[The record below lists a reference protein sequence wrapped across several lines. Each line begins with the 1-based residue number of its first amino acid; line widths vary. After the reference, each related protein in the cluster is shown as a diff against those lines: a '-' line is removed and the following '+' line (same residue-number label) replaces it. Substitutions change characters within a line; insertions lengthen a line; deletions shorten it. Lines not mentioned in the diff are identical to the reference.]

1 MKRTPPKGKRFTAD
15 TAREKGRRGGVASG
29 EARRVKRTMREW
41 AELMRDNPAPDKLR
55 KALGEDLTQA
65 GAAVAAMY
73 TESMS
78 GNVQAFR
85 ALSDLLGET
94 DAPAVEMLTALGVRN
109 LTDAELAS
117 IAGVEDANGKR

>member
-1 MKRTPPKGKRFTAD
+1 MRRTPPKGKRFTND

-41 AELMRDNPAPDKLR
+41 AELMRDNPAPDDVR
-55 KALGEDLTQA
+55 KALGDDLTQA

-73 TESMS
+73 TASMS

-94 DAPAVEMLTALGVRN
+94 DAEAGAFGRELGHVSETTLLEIVSGDDGRN
-109 LTDAELAS
+109 N
-117 IAGVEDANGKR
+117 AN